1 MIYLDN
7 HATTPCD
14 PRVLE
19 AMTPY
24 FLEKFANPASEIH
37 RMGREARKAV
47 DKARDQVANLIGAEP
62 NEILFTSSATEANN
76 LVILGLAKAY
86 KGNPRKKMACSAI
99 EHKSILAPC
108 QYLKDEGFELTFLPV
123 DGLGHVKKEIIC
135 KEINSQTLLVSIQ
148 AANSEIGTIQDVS
161 SLCDLTH
168 ESGSF
173 FHCDAA
179 QAAGKIHIDVNN
191 WNVDFM
197 SISAHKMYGPKGV
210 AALFIKGGVGNSSIK
225 PLFYGGDQE
234 LGLRPGT
241 LNVPLIV
248 GFGEACDIALK
259 NMDIESKRL
268 SELRDSFETNLLS
281 NVNAVRRNGDV
292 SNRLPNNSSLTFQG
306 IDAEALIM
314 SMPDI
319 ALSTGSACNSGA
331 QEPSYV
337 LKAIGVSHEDANSTL
352 RIGFGRFNASDEI
365 LAASKT
371 FIFNN
376 NQLARSCG
384 KF

>member
-19 AMTPY
+19 AMIPY

-47 DKARDQVANLIGAEP
+47 DKAREQVANLIGAEP

-86 KGNPRKKMACSAI
+86 KGNPRNKLACSTI

-108 QYLKDEGFELTFLPV
+108 QYLKNENFELMLLPV
-123 DGLGHVKKEIIC
+123 DRLGHVKNETIK
-135 KEINSQTLLVSIQ
+135 KEINNQTLFVSIQ
-148 AANSEIGTIQDVS
+148 AANNEIGTIQDVAS
-161 SLCDLTH
+161 FCELTH
-168 ESGSF
+168 KCGAF

-179 QAAGKIHIDVNN
+179 QAAGKIPVNVNN

-197 SISAHKMYGPKGV
+197 SLSAHKMYGPKGI
-210 AALFIKGGVGNSSIK
+210 AALYIKGGISDSSVK
-225 PLFYGGDQE
+225 PLIYGGEQE
-234 LGLRPGT
+234 FGLRPGT

-259 NMDIESKRL
+259 NMDVESKRL
-268 SELRDSFETNLLS
+268 SDLRDSFESNLFS
-281 NVNAVRRNGDV
+281 NIKDLRRNGDI

-337 LKAIGVSHEDANSTL
+337 LKAIGLSHEDANSTL
-352 RIGFGRFNASDEI
+352 RIGIGRFNTQDEI
-365 LAASKT
+365 LAASKI
-371 FIFNN
+371 FIKTVHN
-376 NQLARSCG
+376 L
-384 KF
+384 KP

>member
-76 LVILGLAKAY
+76 IVILGLAKAY
-86 KGNPRKKMACSAI
+86 KSSPKNKLLCSAI

-108 QYLKDEGFELTFLPV
+108 QYLKSEGFEPIHLPV
-123 DGLGHVKKEIIC
+123 DGLGHVKMEIAR
-135 KEINSQTLLVSIQ
+135 KEINNQTLIVSIQ
-148 AANSEIGTIQDVS
+148 AANNEIGTIQDVP
-161 SLCDLTH
+161 SLSELSH
-168 ESGSF
+168 ESGSC

-179 QAAGKIHIDVNN
+179 QAAGKIPVDVNN
-191 WNVDFM
+191 WNVDYL
-197 SISAHKMYGPKGV
+197 SISAHKMYGPKGI
-210 AALFIKGGVGNSSIK
+210 AALFIRDGVGNSSIK
-225 PLFYGGDQE
+225 PLFYGGEQE
-234 LGLRPGT
+234 FGLRPGT

-248 GFGEACDIALK
+248 GFGEACDIAFK
-259 NMDIESKRL
+259 EMEVESKKL
-268 SELRDSFETNLLS
+268 SDLRDLFESNLFS
-281 NVNAVRRNGDV
+281 NIDAIRKNGDA
-292 SNRLPNNSSLTFQG
+292 SNRLPNNSSLTFLG

-331 QEPSYV
+331 QDPSYV
-337 LKAIGVSHEDANSTL
+337 LKAIGLSHEEANNTL
-352 RIGFGRFNASDEI
+352 RIGLGRFNTRDEI
-365 LAASKT
+365 LAASKI
-371 FIFNN
+371 FIKSINKVKN
-376 NQLARSCG
+376 
-384 KF
+384 